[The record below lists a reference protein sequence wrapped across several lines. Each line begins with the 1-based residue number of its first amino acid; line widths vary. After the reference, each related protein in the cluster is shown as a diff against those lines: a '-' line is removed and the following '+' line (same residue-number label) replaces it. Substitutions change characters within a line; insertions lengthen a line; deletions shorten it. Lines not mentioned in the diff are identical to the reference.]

1 MNNEEQKRR
10 IPLDKKFMTKK
21 INDILYGYLQVKSTL
36 NTKTNMRYIKKDDVN
51 FTEIEED
58 LKYTFKRRTL
68 VNHLSNLIN
77 YGFIGESEMIDTYGE
92 SMKVYTFPYNTDSI
106 YKLIPIE
113 TLRYLVDTANP
124 SVVSIYVYLLNKWE
138 WKGNKYIFTE
148 AELIKN
154 CLGVTSTSNSRDY
167 IRVNNVLTCLVN
179 NGLIEYKKVYSKKNG
194 VPVKK
199 KKLLKVSTIY
209 KGKRDDKK

>member
-1 MNNEEQKRR
+1 MDNEEQKRR

-36 NTKTNMRYIKKDDVN
+36 NTETNMRYIKKDDVN

-92 SMKVYTFPYNTDSI
+92 SIKVYTFPYNTDSI

-124 SVVSIYVYLLNKWE
+124 SVIAIYVYLLNKWE

-179 NGLIEYKKVYSKKNG
+179 NGLIEYKKVYSKKDG

-209 KGKRDDKK
+209 KGKRGDKK

>member
-1 MNNEEQKRR
+1 MDNEEQKRR

-36 NTKTNMRYIKKDDVN
+36 NTETNIRYIKKDDVN

-124 SVVSIYVYLLNKWE
+124 SVIAIYVYLLNKWE

-179 NGLIEYKKVYSKKNG
+179 NGLIEYKKIYSKKNG

-199 KKLLKVSTIY
+199 KKLLRVSTIY

>member
-1 MNNEEQKRR
+1 MDNEEQKRR

-36 NTKTNMRYIKKDDVN
+36 NTETNIRYIKKDDVN

-148 AELIKN
+148 AELIEN

>member
-1 MNNEEQKRR
+1 MDNEEQKRR

-21 INDILYGYLQVKSTL
+21 INDVLYGYLQVNSTL
-36 NTKTNMRYIKKDDVN
+36 NTETNMRYIKKDDVN

-58 LKYTFKRRTL
+58 LKHTFKRRTL

-77 YGFIGESEMIDTYGE
+77 YGFIGESEMTDTYGE
-92 SMKVYTFPYNTDSI
+92 PMKVYTFPYNTDSI

-138 WKGNKYIFTE
+138 WKGSKYTFTE

-179 NGLIEYKKVYSKKNG
+179 NGLIEYKNDYSKKG
-194 VPVKK
+194 GTVMAR

>member
-1 MNNEEQKRR
+1 MNNKEQKRR

-36 NTKTNMRYIKKDDVN
+36 NTETNMRYIKKDDVN
-51 FTEIEED
+51 FVEIEED
-58 LKYTFKRRTL
+58 LKYAFKRRTL
-68 VNHLSNLIN
+68 ANHLSNLMN
-77 YGFIGESEMIDTYGE
+77 YGFIGESEMTDTYGE
-92 SMKVYTFPYNTDSI
+92 PMKVYTFPYNTDSI
-106 YKLIPIE
+106 YKLIPVE

-124 SVVSIYVYLLNKWE
+124 SVISIYVYLLNKWE
-138 WKGNKYIFTE
+138 WKGSKYTFTE

-179 NGLIEYKKVYSKKNG
+179 NGLIEYKNDYSKKG
-194 VPVKK
+194 GTVMAR
-199 KKLLKVSTIY
+199 KKLLKVSTVH

>member
-1 MNNEEQKRR
+1 MDNEEQKRR

-36 NTKTNMRYIKKDDVN
+36 NTETNMRYIKKDDVN

-68 VNHLSNLIN
+68 ANHLSNLIN
-77 YGFIGESEMIDTYGE
+77 CGFIGESEMIDTYGE
-92 SMKVYTFPYNTDSI
+92 SMKVYTFPYNVDSI

-194 VPVKK
+194 VPIKK

>member
-1 MNNEEQKRR
+1 MDNEEQKRR

-36 NTKTNMRYIKKDDVN
+36 NTETNIRYIKKDDVN

-68 VNHLSNLIN
+68 VNHLSNLIK
-77 YGFIGESEMIDTYGE
+77 YGFIGESEMVDTYGE
-92 SMKVYTFPYNTDSI
+92 PMKVYTFPYNTDSI
-106 YKLIPIE
+106 YKLIPVE

-138 WKGNKYIFTE
+138 WKRNKYTFTE

-154 CLGVTSTSNSRDY
+154 CLGVTSMGHSRDY
-167 IRVNNVLTCLVN
+167 ERVNNVLTCLVN
-179 NGLIEYKKVYSKKNG
+179 NELIEYKDYYSKKDG
-194 VPVKK
+194 VIIMR
-199 KKLLKVSTIY
+199 KKLLEVSTIY
-209 KGKRDDKK
+209 KGKK

>member
-1 MNNEEQKRR
+1 MDNEEQKRR

-36 NTKTNMRYIKKDDVN
+36 NTETNTRYIKKDDVN

-148 AELIKN
+148 AELIEN

>member
-1 MNNEEQKRR
+1 MDNEEQKRR

-36 NTKTNMRYIKKDDVN
+36 NTETNIRYIKKDDVN

-148 AELIKN
+148 AELIEN

-179 NGLIEYKKVYSKKNG
+179 NGLIEYKKIYSKKNG

-199 KKLLKVSTIY
+199 KKLLRVSTIY

>member
-1 MNNEEQKRR
+1 MDNEEQKRR

-36 NTKTNMRYIKKDDVN
+36 NTETNIRYIKKDDVN

-58 LKYTFKRRTL
+58 LKHTFKRRTL

-92 SMKVYTFPYNTDSI
+92 PMKVYTFPYNTDSI

-113 TLRYLVDTANP
+113 TLKCLVDTASSNT
-124 SVVSIYVYLLNKWE
+124 VCMYVYLLDKWE
-138 WKGNKYIFTE
+138 QKGGEYVFTE
-148 AELIKN
+148 GELIKN
-154 CLGVTSTSNSRDY
+154 CLGITSPTHSRDY
-167 IRVNNVLTCLVN
+167 ARANDVLTCLVS
-179 NGLIEYKKVYSKKNG
+179 NGLVEYKNVYFKKNG
-194 VPVKK
+194 TTTTGKR
-199 KKLLKVSTIY
+199 LLKVSATY
-209 KGKRDDKK
+209 KKD

>member
-10 IPLDKKFMTKK
+10 IPLDKKCMTKK

-36 NTKTNMRYIKKDDVN
+36 NTETNMRYIKKDDVN

-58 LKYTFKRRTL
+58 LKHTFKRRTL
-68 VNHLSNLIN
+68 ANHLSNLIN
-77 YGFIGESEMIDTYGE
+77 CGFIGESEMIDTYGE
-92 SMKVYTFPYNTDSI
+92 PMKVYTFPYNTDSI

-194 VPVKK
+194 VPIKK

>member
-1 MNNEEQKRR
+1 MDNEEQKRR

-21 INDILYGYLQVKSTL
+21 INDVLYGYLQVKSTL
-36 NTKTNMRYIKKDDVN
+36 NTETNMRYIKKDDVN

>member
-1 MNNEEQKRR
+1 MDNEEQKRR

-36 NTKTNMRYIKKDDVN
+36 NTETNMRYIKKDDVN

-124 SVVSIYVYLLNKWE
+124 SVVCIYVHLLNKWE

-148 AELIKN
+148 AELIEN

-194 VPVKK
+194 VPIKK

>member
-1 MNNEEQKRR
+1 MDNEEQKRR

-21 INDILYGYLQVKSTL
+21 INDVLYGYLQVKSTL
-36 NTKTNMRYIKKDDVN
+36 NTETNMRYIKKDDVN

-77 YGFIGESEMIDTYGE
+77 YGFIGESEMIDTYGK

-154 CLGVTSTSNSRDY
+154 CLGVTSTSNNRDY

-179 NGLIEYKKVYSKKNG
+179 NGLIGYKKIYSKKNG

-199 KKLLKVSTIY
+199 KKLLRVSTIY

>member
-92 SMKVYTFPYNTDSI
+92 PMKVYTFPYNTDSI

-148 AELIKN
+148 AELIEN

-194 VPVKK
+194 VPIKK